1 MKEFDVPPAS
11 VGVSLA
17 FGGVSLT
24 LTADID
30 TSVLQCPDAGAAG
43 GCIAE
48 SLQLSASRMAAEMM
62 TGLVQAHGRVVQNL
76 LLAEAEQLRGVVS

>member
-1 MKEFDVPPAS
+1 MKEVDSLPAS
-11 VGVSLA
+11 IGVRLK
-17 FGGVSLT
+17 FGGVAVN